1 MVSGPNA
8 FGNGRKESRLL
19 DCPSGDTEGE
29 PALLL
34 RLYCNYLDLSSLIR
48 VSAAAV
54 TSCGGLISCHVSAI
68 FLWHDYLSDFAK
80 FDY

>member
-1 MVSGPNA
+1 MKFDSYLVYGSVCK
-8 FGNGRKESRLL
+8 RKNPCFYFWDVQDKR
-19 DCPSGDTEGE
+19 
-29 PALLL
+29 A
-34 RLYCNYLDLSSLIR
+34 R